1 MTTTTADH
9 DTADAGPGRGA
20 RLRAALAGVGL
31 AAGILGGA
39 AVVDAPSAA
48 AATADSHV
56 ALVYSEAL
64 RTYATGFG
72 PDPRTAVDN
81 ARATARDGS
90 ARWLAWQERGC
101 VALAQGHL
109 RDGWAHGESRSRV
122 RQAALDHAGPGASV
136 TLWGCA
142 AGYRA

>member
-1 MTTTTADH
+1 MTSTTADH
-9 DTADAGPGRGA
+9 DTADAGRGRGA
-20 RLRAALAGVGL
+20 RLRAALAGAGL
-31 AAGILGGA
+31 AAGILAGA

-56 ALVYSEAL
+56 ALVYSDAL

-81 ARATARDGS
+81 ARRTVRDGG

-101 VALAQGHL
+101 VALAQNHI
-109 RDGWAHGESRSRV
+109 RDGWAYGESRARV
-122 RQAALDHAGPGASV
+122 RQAARDHAGAGATV

-142 AGYRA
+142 AGHRA